1 MLELLN
7 GNGMEA
13 YLGASIPLAL
23 VAAFAGGVLAS
34 LTPCIYPMVPIVSTY
49 VGSKTVGEKTRFKSF
64 SLSLSYVVGMA
75 LVYAT
80 LGMIAALTGRLF
92 GEISTSPLAFFIVAN
107 IIILLGLNILEVIPL
122 PSLPS
127 MQNVGDKQ
135 KGVVGAMLVG
145 AASGLVTSPCTSPV
159 LGVLLTYVGTS
170 QDVFL
175 GGTLLFAFSLGMGV
189 LLIGVGTFSGVL
201 WSLPKPGKWM
211 VIVKKLM
218 GLSML
223 GLGEYFLLKAGQ
235 LMF

>member
-23 VAAFAGGVLAS
+23 VAAFVGGVLVS